1 MNNKPDVREK
11 ALKFGLGFP
20 LDYELVML
28 ILGMGNSQ
36 MSVEAMSKKIVE
48 VLDSGNSNDM
58 VENLLKMKGIGQSKA
73 LAVAAA
79 IELGKR
85 RTCHLGAHIST
96 PSDVIPFVNH
106 YAMNGKEHFLAVTLN
121 GGHNIIQ
128 IHVVSIGTTNSA
140 FAHPR
145 EVFYEAIKENA
156 SAVIVCHN
164 HPSGSVEPSEEDIK
178 CTQKLIG
185 ASQIIG
191 IPLLDHII
199 IDCSS
204 YYSFMESGLF
214 KKLQLPDE

>member
-28 ILGMGNSQ
+28 ILGTGNSQ
-36 MSVEAMSKKIVE
+36 MSVETMSKKIVE

-58 VENLLKMKGIGQSKA
+58 VERLLKMKGVGQSKA

-85 RTCHLGAHIST
+85 RTCHLGAHISS

-106 YAMNGKEHFLAVTLN
+106 YAMSSKEHFLAVTLN

-128 IHVVSIGTTNSA
+128 IHVVSIGTTNSTVVY
-140 FAHPR
+140 PR
-145 EVFYEAIKENA
+145 DVFYEVIKENA

-164 HPSGSVEPSEEDIK
+164 HPSGEVEPSEEDID
-178 CTQKLIG
+178 CTSKLLE
-185 ASQIIG
+185 ASKIIG
-191 IPLLDHII
+191 IPILDHII
-199 IDCSS
+199 IACKG
-204 YYSFMESGLF
+204 YYSFMECDLL
-214 KKLQLPDE
+214 KKLA